1 MWRGLSNEGMEG
13 RRQHQTSH
21 SHANVESSNCN
32 HESGPNIA
40 AATQNDTLTMP
51 HSSHAICMLL
61 PLDTALSMRFAQNT
75 QHKTNVSCAAPAAQ
89 N

>member
-1 MWRGLSNEGMEG
+1 MSKGLSNEDMEG
-13 RRQHQTSH
+13 RRQHETSH

-32 HESGPNIA
+32 HERGPNIA

-51 HSSHAICMLL
+51 HASHAICMLL
-61 PLDTALSMRFAQNT
+61 PLDAALSMRCAQNT